1 MPPIPPAMNRTA
13 VTVAPWLIL
22 LLVAYAIGRWHG
34 SSTARVRAE
43 AATVDAASATSDVAE
58 VTPPAS
64 EHAPELQSRSTRLR
78 EELTSLHLAARTMAM
93 PDAKTYAY
101 FENLQL
107 DDLPGVT
114 AQIRAMPSGNEQ
126 DLFFAMAIRRWA
138 QLDGPAAVAA
148 AADFPALAT
157 RQNAELA
164 AWEAW
169 AAHDP
174 QAAMARA
181 AAAQPGRSRDRWF
194 AAILSGAATLDP
206 KQALDL
212 WQATPEDFRTAALG
226 PVALD
231 QIVLAACG
239 TGKREAVQAMI
250 VAMPAG
256 ETRNQLAAALCAEW
270 GGHYPDEALLWLN
283 DAIPDEEA
291 RVAGMTRIF
300 EALVQK
306 DPSLAATWGAEFPDE
321 RRRSSMIAS
330 AISSWAEI
338 NATEAELWINE
349 QADSPVLDGAT
360 FAMAAH
366 FIGAKNMPKAFAW
379 IRRIR
384 RDEARSELL
393 GNLGRAWSRERP
405 AEFREFIDQTS
416 LNRAEIDSLLSK
428 IDPAG

>member
-1 MPPIPPAMNRTA
+1 MNRSV

-22 LLVAYAIGRWHG
+22 LLLAYAIGRWHG
-34 SSTARVRAE
+34 HTTGRARAE
-43 AATVDAASATSDVAE
+43 AAAPNPAAEADGARAVAATVAAE
-58 VTPPAS
+58 QPPA
-64 EHAPELQSRSTRLR
+64 PSRADGLR
-78 EELTSLHLAARTMAM
+78 QELTELHAAARTMAV
-93 PDAKTYAY
+93 PDARTYAY
-101 FENLQL
+101 FEKLTA

-174 QAAMARA
+174 QSAMARVSA
-181 AAAQPGRSRDRWF
+181 AEPGRSRDRWI
-194 AAILSGAATLDP
+194 AAVLSGAATLDP
-206 KQALDL
+206 RQALEL
-212 WQATPEDFRTAALG
+212 WQGTPEDFRAAAFGPAALQ
-226 PVALD
+226 

-250 VAMPAG
+250 VAMPPG
-256 ETRNQLAAALCAEW
+256 ETRTQLAAALCAEW

-283 DAIPDEEA
+283 QAIPDEEA
-291 RVAGMTRIF
+291 RVLGMTRIF

-338 NATEAELWINE
+338 SPTEAELWINE

-366 FIGAKNMPKAFAW
+366 FIGSKNMPKAFAW

-384 RDEARSELL
+384 RDEARAELL

-405 AEFREFIDQTS
+405 AEFRAFIDQTS
-416 LNRAEIDSLLSK
+416 LNRAELDSLLSK
-428 IDPAG
+428 IDPPAG